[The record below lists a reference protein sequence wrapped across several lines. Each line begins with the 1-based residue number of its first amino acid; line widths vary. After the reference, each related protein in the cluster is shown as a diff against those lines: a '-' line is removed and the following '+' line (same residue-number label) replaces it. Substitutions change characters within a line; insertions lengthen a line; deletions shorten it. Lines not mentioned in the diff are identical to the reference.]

1 MDSGAAGFVPR
12 VSQVTLSASAPFRD
26 GAFFQIVDTHAS
38 AKTLVS
44 NAVAKTSEFPV
55 GNPTDTVSRL
65 GKGAGLVVLFRSAVS
80 GLMAF
85 SRMKEQPLSDEKH
98 SRRQRS
104 PPPDGAAFVGVAHGA
119 SPIFGDRHGLC
130 RLTRTYEFQCQIT
143 QAGRVALAVFCE
155 ANNNLSNF
163 NA

>member
-1 MDSGAAGFVPR
+1 MRLQKPAN
-12 VSQVTLSASAPFRD
+12 
-26 GAFFQIVDTHAS
+26 FQ
-38 AKTLVS
+38 
-44 NAVAKTSEFPV
+44 V

-65 GKGAGLVVLFRSAVS
+65 GKGAGLVVLFRSTEFFAVS
-80 GLMAF
+80 GLMAS
-85 SRMKEQPLSDEKH
+85 SRMKEQPKRDQKH

-104 PPPDGAAFVGVAHGA
+104 PPPDGAAVVGVAHGA

-143 QAGRVALAVFCE
+143 QAGRIALAVFCE